1 MERRCSAFTGPAP
14 RDGLSSTTKKE
25 RDMPPCQF
33 EPTLAEAL
41 ADPLV
46 QAVMAA
52 DGVDPDKLA
61 GCLGEVAEWIRE
73 RDEEE

>member
-1 MERRCSAFTGPAP
+1 MSA
-14 RDGLSSTTKKE
+14 
-25 RDMPPCQF
+25 CHF
-33 EPTLAEAL
+33 ELTLTEAL

-52 DGVDPDKLA
+52 DGVDPEKLA
-61 GCLGEVAEWIRE
+61 NCLGAVAERIRE

>member
-1 MERRCSAFTGPAP
+1 
-14 RDGLSSTTKKE
+14 
-25 RDMPPCQF
+25 MPPCQF

-52 DGVDPDKLA
+52 DGVDPEKLA
-61 GCLGEVAEWIRE
+61 GCLGKVAVQIKE

>member
-1 MERRCSAFTGPAP
+1 
-14 RDGLSSTTKKE
+14 
-25 RDMPPCQF
+25 MPPCQF

-52 DGVDPDKLA
+52 DGVDPEKLA
-61 GCLGEVAEWIRE
+61 GCLGAVAERIRE